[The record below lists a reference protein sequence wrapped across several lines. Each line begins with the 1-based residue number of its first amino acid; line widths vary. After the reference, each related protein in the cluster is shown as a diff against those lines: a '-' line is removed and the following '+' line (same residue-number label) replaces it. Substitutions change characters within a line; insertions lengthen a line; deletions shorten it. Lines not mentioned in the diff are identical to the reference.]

1 MESFTRH
8 SQNCDILLISMRQE
22 LLAKNMEMATSKETR
37 LSIQKE
43 SFQHLSESMS
53 HCHSLA
59 SIATSQYTDVQLLSI
74 AQTLQD
80 RADTLQQQF
89 TDTSLDLCET
99 PDISVEVNTDALAQD
114 DNRVWGCG

>member
-1 MESFTRH
+1 
-8 SQNCDILLISMRQE
+8 
-22 LLAKNMEMATSKETR
+22 
-37 LSIQKE
+37 
-43 SFQHLSESMS
+43 MS

-99 PDISVEVNTDALAQD
+99 PDISVEVNTDALAQMITEFGGVAD
-114 DNRVWGCG
+114 PSPLAAVTLQL